1 MKIIIVG
8 CGKIGT
14 SMLAHLV
21 DEGHEVVAIDNDPDI
36 ITEITNIYDVIGVCG
51 NGSDSDVLTE
61 AGIEDA
67 ELFVAVTFSDELN
80 MLSCFLA
87 KRMGASH
94 TIARIRNPEYNDKNL
109 SFMRSHLE
117 LSSSINPENFASREL
132 FNLIKLPGAMKIE
145 SFARGNYE
153 MIELK
158 LKQNSPIIDCSL
170 WELRKKYNQKFL
182 VCVVQRGDEVYIPDG
197 NFVLKAG
204 DRIGIAA
211 STSEG
216 AKLFKALGI
225 MKKQV
230 KNVMIIGAGKTSYYL
245 AQKLLTIGAN
255 VTVIEKDHKRC
266 KFIAELLPGVTII
279 EGDGASQ
286 EILMEEGLN
295 SVDSFIAL
303 TGMDEQNILV
313 SIFAQSQNVPQVI
326 TKVNR
331 PELAQMAQN
340 LGLDTIISPCDLI
353 SDQVSGY
360 ARALEN
366 SLGSEM
372 ETLYTLMDDKAEAL
386 EFIVREDFEELNIPL
401 KQLSIKRNVLIA
413 GIIRGRKPIIPTGDD
428 VILAGD
434 HVIVLAT
441 DKRINTLTEIFDKR

>member
-14 SMLAHLV
+14 AILGNLV
-21 DEGHEVVAIDNDPDI
+21 DEGHEVVAIDNDPEI

-51 NGSDSDVLTE
+51 NGADSEVLIE
-61 AGIEDA
+61 AGVEDA
-67 ELFVAVTFSDELN
+67 GLFATVTDSDELN

-109 SFMRSHLE
+109 SFMRHQLE
-117 LSSSINPENFASREL
+117 LSSSLNPEKVAAREL
-132 FNLIKLPGAMKIE
+132 FNLIKLPGAIKIE

-158 LKQNSPIIDCSL
+158 LKAESPIVNCSL

-182 VCVVQRGDEVYIPDG
+182 VCVVQRGEVVYIPDG

-216 AKLFKALGI
+216 AKLFRALGI
-225 MKKQV
+225 MKKQA

-245 AQKLLTIGAN
+245 AVKLLNMGAN
-255 VTVIEKDHKRC
+255 VTIIEKDHKRC
-266 KFIAELLPGVTII
+266 KSIAEFLPGATII

-286 EILMEEGLN
+286 EVLMEEGLR

-313 SIFAQSQNVPQVI
+313 SIFAQSQKVPQVI

-331 PELAQMAQN
+331 PELASMAEN
-340 LGLDTIISPCDLI
+340 LGLDTIISPCKII
-353 SDQVSGY
+353 SDRLSGY

-386 EFIVREDFEELNIPL
+386 EFIVREDFEELGIPL
-401 KQLSIKRNVLIA
+401 KELSIKENVLIA
-413 GIIRGRKPIIPTGDD
+413 GIIRGRKSIIPSGDD
-428 VILAGD
+428 VIQAD
-434 HVIVLAT
+434 DRVIVLAT
-441 DKRINTLTEIFDKR
+441 GKRINTLTEIFGKR

>member
-14 SMLAHLV
+14 AMLSNLV
-21 DEGHEVVAIDNDPDI
+21 DEGHEVVAIDNDPAI

-51 NGSDSDVLTE
+51 NGADRDVLVE
-61 AGIEDA
+61 AGADDA
-67 ELFVAVTFSDELN
+67 ELFAAVTDSDELN
-80 MLSCFLA
+80 MLACFLA

-94 TIARIRNPEYNDKNL
+94 TIARIRNTEYNDKNL
-109 SFMRSHLE
+109 LFMRQQLE
-117 LSSSINPENFASREL
+117 LSSSINPEKFAAREL

-158 LKQNSPIIDCSL
+158 LKDGSPIIGSSL
-170 WELRKKYNQKFL
+170 SELRKKYNQKFL
-182 VCVVQRGDEVYIPDG
+182 VCVVQRGEEVYIPDG
-197 NFVLKAG
+197 NFVLQAG

-211 STSEG
+211 SVAEG

-225 MKKQV
+225 MKKQA
-230 KNVMIIGAGKTSYYL
+230 KNIMIIGAGRTSYYL
-245 AQKLLTIGAN
+245 AQKLLNMGAN
-255 VTVIEKDHKRC
+255 VTIIDKDRKRC
-266 KFIAELLPGVTII
+266 KAIAEFLPGATVI

-286 EILMEEGLN
+286 EILLEEGLRT
-295 SVDSFIAL
+295 VDAFVAL
-303 TGMDEQNILV
+303 TGMDEENILI
-313 SIFAQSQNVPQVI
+313 SIFAMSQKVPQVI

-340 LGLDTIISPCDLI
+340 LGLDCVISPGKII
-353 SDQVSGY
+353 SDQLSGY

-366 SLGSEM
+366 SMGSEM

-386 EFIVREDFEELNIPL
+386 EFIVREGFEELEIPL
-401 KQLSIKRNVLIA
+401 KELSIKRNVLIA
-413 GIIRGRKPIIPTGDD
+413 GIIRGRKSIIPSGDD
-428 VILAGD
+428 VIHSGD
-434 HVIVLAT
+434 HVILLAT
-441 DKRINTLTEIFDKR
+441 GKRINTLTEIFDKR

>member
-14 SMLAHLV
+14 AILANLV
-21 DEGHEVVAIDNDPDI
+21 DEGHEAVAIDNDPDI

-51 NGSDSDVLTE
+51 NGADGEVLEE
-61 AGIEDA
+61 AGIADA
-67 ELFVAVTFSDELN
+67 ELFAAVTDSDELN
-80 MLSCFLA
+80 MLACFLA
-87 KRMGASH
+87 KRMGASQ

-109 SFMRSHLE
+109 SFMRHQLE
-117 LSSSINPENFASREL
+117 LSSSINPEKVAAREL

-158 LKQNSPIIDCSL
+158 LKAESPIVDCSL
-170 WELRKKYNQKFL
+170 WELRKKYDQKFL
-182 VCVVQRGDEVYIPDG
+182 VCVVQRGEEVYIPDG

-211 STSEG
+211 STVEG
-216 AKLFKALGI
+216 AKLFRALGI
-225 MKKQV
+225 MKKQI
-230 KNVMIIGAGKTSYYL
+230 KNVMIIGAGRTSYYL
-245 AQKLLTIGAN
+245 ASKLLNVGAN
-255 VTVIEKDHKRC
+255 VTIIEKDHKRC
-266 KFIAELLPGVTII
+266 KFIADHLPGATVI

-286 EILMEEGLN
+286 EILLEEGLR

-313 SIFAQSQNVPQVI
+313 SIFAQSNKVPQVI

-331 PELAQMAQN
+331 PELASMAEN
-340 LGLDTIISPCDLI
+340 LGLDTIISPCKII
-353 SDQVSGY
+353 SDRLSGY

-386 EFIVREDFEELNIPL
+386 EFIVREDFEELDIPL
-401 KQLSIKRNVLIA
+401 KELSIKRNVLIA

-428 VILAGD
+428 FIHEGD
-434 HVIVLAT
+434 HVIVLAAG
-441 DKRINTLTEIFDKR
+441 KRINTLTEIFDKR

>member
-14 SMLAHLV
+14 AILSNLV
-21 DEGHEVVAIDNDPDI
+21 DEGHEAVAIDNDPAI

-51 NGSDSDVLTE
+51 NGADSDVLTE
-61 AGIEDA
+61 AGVEDA
-67 ELFVAVTFSDELN
+67 ELFAAVTDSDELN
-80 MLSCFLA
+80 MLACFLA

-94 TIARIRNPEYNDKNL
+94 TLARIRNPEYNDKSL

-117 LSSSINPENFASREL
+117 LSSSINPEKMASREL

-158 LKQNSPIIDCSL
+158 LKNDSPIVNCSL

-182 VCVVQRGDEVYIPDG
+182 VCAVRRGDEVYIPDG
-197 NFVLKAG
+197 NFILNAG
-204 DRIGIAA
+204 DHIGIAA
-211 STSEG
+211 STAEG
-216 AKLFKALGI
+216 AKLFRALGI
-225 MKKQV
+225 MKKQA

-245 AQKLLTIGAN
+245 AQKLLSIGAN
-255 VTVIEKDHKRC
+255 VTIIEKDNKRC
-266 KFIAELLPGVTII
+266 KAIAEFLPGATII

-286 EILMEEGLN
+286 EILLEEGLR
-295 SVDSFIAL
+295 SVDAFIAL

-313 SIFAQSQNVPQVI
+313 SIFAQSQKVPQVI

-331 PELAQMAQN
+331 PELASMAEN
-340 LGLDTIISPCDLI
+340 LGLDTIISPCKII
-353 SDQVSGY
+353 SDQLAGY

-386 EFIVREDFEELNIPL
+386 EFIVRDSFEELDIPL
-401 KQLSIKRNVLIA
+401 KELSIKRNMLVA
-413 GIIRGRKPIIPTGDD
+413 GIIRGRKSIIPTGDD
-428 VILAGD
+428 VIYAGD
-434 HVIVLAT
+434 HVIVLT
-441 DKRINTLTEIFDKR
+441 TGKRINTLTEIFDKR

>member
-14 SMLAHLV
+14 AILANLV
-21 DEGHEVVAIDNDPDI
+21 DEGHEAVAIDNDPDI

-51 NGSDSDVLTE
+51 NGADGEVLEE
-61 AGIEDA
+61 AGIADA
-67 ELFVAVTFSDELN
+67 ELFAAVTDSDELN
-80 MLSCFLA
+80 MLACFLA
-87 KRMGASH
+87 KRMGASQ

-109 SFMRSHLE
+109 SFMRHQLE
-117 LSSSINPENFASREL
+117 LSSSINPEKVAAREL

-158 LKQNSPIIDCSL
+158 LKAESPIVDCSL
-170 WELRKKYNQKFL
+170 WELRKKYDQKFL
-182 VCVVQRGDEVYIPDG
+182 VCVVQRGEEVYIPDG

-204 DRIGIAA
+204 DHIGIAA
-211 STSEG
+211 STVEG
-216 AKLFKALGI
+216 AKLFRALGI

-230 KNVMIIGAGKTSYYL
+230 KNVMIIGAGRTSYYL
-245 AQKLLTIGAN
+245 ASKLLNVGAN
-255 VTVIEKDHKRC
+255 VTIIEKDHKRC
-266 KFIAELLPGVTII
+266 KFIADHLPGATVI

-286 EILMEEGLN
+286 EILLEEGLR

-313 SIFAQSQNVPQVI
+313 SIFAQSNKVPQVI

-331 PELAQMAQN
+331 PELASMAEN
-340 LGLDTIISPCDLI
+340 LGLDTIISPCKII
-353 SDQVSGY
+353 SDRLSGY

-386 EFIVREDFEELNIPL
+386 EFIVREDFEELDIPL
-401 KQLSIKRNVLIA
+401 KELSIKRNVLIA

-428 VILAGD
+428 FIHEGD
-434 HVIVLAT
+434 HVIVLAAG
-441 DKRINTLTEIFDKR
+441 KRINTLTEIFDKR

>member
-14 SMLAHLV
+14 AILANLV
-21 DEGHEVVAIDNDPDI
+21 DEGHEAVAIDNDPDI

-51 NGSDSDVLTE
+51 NGADGEVLEE
-61 AGIEDA
+61 AGIADA
-67 ELFVAVTFSDELN
+67 ELFAAVTDSDELN
-80 MLSCFLA
+80 MLACFLA
-87 KRMGASH
+87 KRMGASQ

-109 SFMRSHLE
+109 SFMRHQLE
-117 LSSSINPENFASREL
+117 LSSSINPEKVAAREL

-158 LKQNSPIIDCSL
+158 LKAESPIVDCSL
-170 WELRKKYNQKFL
+170 WELRKKYDQKFL
-182 VCVVQRGDEVYIPDG
+182 VCVVQRGEEVYIPDG

-211 STSEG
+211 STVEG
-216 AKLFKALGI
+216 AKLFRALGI

-230 KNVMIIGAGKTSYYL
+230 KNVMIIGAGRTSYYL
-245 AQKLLTIGAN
+245 ASKLLNVGAN
-255 VTVIEKDHKRC
+255 VTIIEKDHKRC
-266 KFIAELLPGVTII
+266 KFIADHLPGATVI

-286 EILMEEGLN
+286 EILLEEGLR

-313 SIFAQSQNVPQVI
+313 SIFAQSNKVPQVI

-331 PELAQMAQN
+331 PELASMAEN
-340 LGLDTIISPCDLI
+340 LGLDTIISPCKII
-353 SDQVSGY
+353 SDRLSGY

-386 EFIVREDFEELNIPL
+386 EFIVREDFEELDIPL
-401 KQLSIKRNVLIA
+401 KELSIKRNVLIA

-428 VILAGD
+428 FIHEGD
-434 HVIVLAT
+434 HVIVLAAG
-441 DKRINTLTEIFDKR
+441 KRINTLTEIFDKR